1 MKELVKSYDTIRNQ
15 PTLQGGSMQ
24 SLSIK
29 IKALIVF
36 MVSIFFV
43 ASISLVVVIYKSQQ
57 LGQTQTK
64 DEGELILDMN
74 KNELKAFTTM
84 AEKAI
89 GAFYDASSEKNI
101 AQKIKTDAMI
111 LKKTL
116 DDIYTNNKNKLSTDE
131 LRTMLLALI
140 NGYRYNNDVGYF
152 YAYNMEGINV
162 VHPINKALVGK
173 NLIEMKDKEGTF
185 IIKDLL
191 KAAKEGTG
199 VTKFIFPHPVTKVDE
214 PKLSYN
220 FYYEPLDIV
229 IGTGDYASSIKEHF
243 QNEAITILNKLRYT
257 KDDEGYFFAYKK
269 AVDGKYIY
277 AFHATKPEL
286 QGKEIKLDSPDS
298 QGKPFR
304 KELIEGAL
312 KNPQEGTFV
321 IYNFEHPITKKDAP
335 KIAYAKYFKEWDW
348 TIVSGVYIDNIEE
361 HTAKRGQKIEDNIN
375 TMLFETVM
383 VGFIVALI
391 AIIAIYFLITNLI
404 ATPLLNLQ
412 ATAHNLAQGDGDL
425 TKQLEIKNHDEI
437 GSASKEI
444 NNFIEKVR
452 ATIALAK
459 DTSSENASI
468 AHELSTTTLQ
478 VGKRVED
485 STNIINQTTTMSN
498 TIKQE
503 INDSVVK
510 AKKSKEEVI
519 KANQELKLARGFI
532 QQLGDRVQNSAHTEL
547 ELAHKIQQLSSDA
560 DQVKNVLTVIS
571 DIADQTNLLALNAAI
586 EAARAGEHG
595 RGFAVVADEVRT
607 LAERT
612 QKSLVEIHATI
623 NVIVQAITDS
633 SEQMNKNS
641 KEVQELSLI
650 AEDVGKKI
658 NTTVEIM
665 DLATN
670 LNDKTVTDYI
680 NTGAKIEEIVTKI
693 EEINSLS
700 TQNTRSI
707 EEIAGASEHLNALTE
722 KLNTILNKFRT

>member
-1 MKELVKSYDTIRNQ
+1 
-15 PTLQGGSMQ
+15 MQ
-24 SLSIK
+24 ALSIK
-29 IKALIVF
+29 VKALVIF
-36 MVSIFFV
+36 IVSITLV
-43 ASISLVVVIYKSQQ
+43 AALLLVVVIYKSYQ
-57 LGQTQTK
+57 LASKQSSDQK
-64 DEGELILDMN
+64 ELILSMN
-74 KNELKAFTTM
+74 QNELKTHTYM

-89 GAFYDASSEKNI
+89 NAFYEASSSEANI
-101 AQKIKTDAMI
+101 AQNIKADALI

-116 DDIYTNNKNKLSTDE
+116 DDIYANNKDRLSKDE

-152 YAYNMEGINV
+152 YAYNLEGVNV

-173 NLIEMKDKEGTF
+173 NLIDMKDKEGNF
-185 IIKDLL
+185 VIKDIL
-191 KAAKEGTG
+191 KSAKEGTG
-199 VTKFIFPHPVTKVDE
+199 VTKFIWPHPVTKQDE

-243 QNEAITILNKLRYT
+243 QSEAIKVLNKLRYT

-269 AVDGKYIY
+269 ASNGKYVY

-286 QGKEIKLDSPDS
+286 QGKEIKLEEPDS
-298 QGKPFR
+298 KGKPFR
-304 KELIEGAL
+304 KELVDGAL
-312 KNPQEGTFV
+312 KNQSEGVFV
-321 IYNFEHPITKKDAP
+321 TYNYENPVTKKDAT
-335 KIAYAKYFKEWDW
+335 KLTYAKYFKEWDW
-348 TIVSGVYIDNIEE
+348 VIVSGVYIDGIEE
-361 HTAKRGQKIEDNIN
+361 FTQNERHKISSNIN
-375 TMLFETVM
+375 SMLLETVLLG
-383 VGFIVALI
+383 GFVTIL

-404 ATPLLNLQ
+404 AKPLRNLQ
-412 ATAHNLAQGDGDL
+412 DTAYNLAEGDGDL
-425 TKQLEIKNHDEI
+425 TKSLEIKHQDEI
-437 GSASKEI
+437 GGASREI

-452 ATIALAK
+452 ATISLAK

-485 STNIINQTTTMSN
+485 STHIISQTSQMSN
-498 TIKQE
+498 VIKQE
-503 INDSVVK
+503 ITASVSK
-510 AKKSKEEVI
+510 AKESKEELM
-519 KANQELKLARGFI
+519 KANQELRSARGFV
-532 QQLGDRVQNSAHTEL
+532 QELGQRVQNSAQTEL

-623 NVIVQAITDS
+623 NVIVQAIIDS
-633 SEQMNKNS
+633 SEQMNRNS
-641 KEVQELSLI
+641 KEVQELSSI

-658 NTTVEIM
+658 NATVDMM
-665 DLATN
+665 DFATN

-680 NTGAKIEEIVTKI
+680 NTGSKIEEIVAKIEEINT
-693 EEINSLS
+693 LS
-700 TQNTRSI
+700 TQNTRSV
-707 EEIAGASEHLNALTE
+707 EEIAGASEHLNSLTE
-722 KLNTILNKFRT
+722 KLNIILNKFRT

>member
-1 MKELVKSYDTIRNQ
+1 
-15 PTLQGGSMQ
+15 MQ
-24 SLSIK
+24 ALSIK
-29 IKALIVF
+29 VKALVIF
-36 MVSIFFV
+36 IVSITLV
-43 ASISLVVVIYKSQQ
+43 AALSLVVVIYKSYQ
-57 LGQTQTK
+57 LASKQSSDQK
-64 DEGELILDMN
+64 ELILSMN
-74 KNELKAFTTM
+74 QNELKTHTYM

-89 GAFYDASSEKNI
+89 NAFYEASSSEANI
-101 AQKIKTDAMI
+101 AQNIKADALI

-116 DDIYTNNKNKLSTDE
+116 DDIYTNNKDRLSKDE

-152 YAYNMEGINV
+152 YAYNLEGVNV

-173 NLIEMKDKEGTF
+173 NLIDMKDKEGNF
-185 IIKDLL
+185 VIKDIL
-191 KAAKEGTG
+191 KSAKEGTG
-199 VTKFIFPHPVTKVDE
+199 VTKFIWPHPVTKQDE

-243 QNEAITILNKLRYT
+243 QSEAIKVLNKLRYT
-257 KDDEGYFFAYKK
+257 KDDERYFFAYKK
-269 AVDGKYIY
+269 ASNGKYVY

-286 QGKEIKLDSPDS
+286 QGKEIKLEEPDS
-298 QGKPFR
+298 KGKPFR
-304 KELIEGAL
+304 KELVDGAL
-312 KNPQEGTFV
+312 KNQSEGVFV
-321 IYNFEHPITKKDAP
+321 TYNYENPVTKKDAT
-335 KIAYAKYFKEWDW
+335 KLTYAKYFKEWDW
-348 TIVSGVYIDNIEE
+348 VIVSGVYIDGIEE
-361 HTAKRGQKIEDNIN
+361 FTQNERHKISSNIN
-375 TMLFETVM
+375 SMLLETVLLG
-383 VGFIVALI
+383 GFVTIL

-404 ATPLLNLQ
+404 AKPLRNLQ
-412 ATAHNLAQGDGDL
+412 DTAYNLAEGDGDL
-425 TKQLEIKNHDEI
+425 TKSLEIKHQDEI
-437 GSASKEI
+437 GGASREI

-452 ATIALAK
+452 ATISLAK

-485 STNIINQTTTMSN
+485 STQIISQTSQMSN
-498 TIKQE
+498 VIKQE
-503 INDSVVK
+503 ITASVSK
-510 AKKSKEEVI
+510 AKESKEELM
-519 KANQELKLARGFI
+519 KANQELRSARGFV
-532 QQLGDRVQNSAHTEL
+532 QELGQRVQNSAQTEL

-623 NVIVQAITDS
+623 NVIVQAIIDS
-633 SEQMNKNS
+633 SEQMNRNS
-641 KEVQELSLI
+641 KEVQELSSI

-658 NTTVEIM
+658 NATVDMM
-665 DLATN
+665 DFATN

-680 NTGAKIEEIVTKI
+680 NTGSKIEEIVAKIEEINT
-693 EEINSLS
+693 LS
-700 TQNTRSI
+700 TQNTRSV
-707 EEIAGASEHLNALTE
+707 EEIAGASEHLNSLTE
-722 KLNTILNKFRT
+722 KLNIILNKFRT

>member
-1 MKELVKSYDTIRNQ
+1 
-15 PTLQGGSMQ
+15 MQ
-24 SLSIK
+24 ALSIK
-29 IKALIVF
+29 VKALVIF
-36 MVSIFFV
+36 IVSITLV
-43 ASISLVVVIYKSQQ
+43 AALSLVVVIYKSYQ
-57 LGQTQTK
+57 LASKQSSDQK
-64 DEGELILDMN
+64 ELILSMN
-74 KNELKAFTTM
+74 QNELKTHTYM

-89 GAFYDASSEKNI
+89 NAFYEASSSEANI
-101 AQKIKTDAMI
+101 AQNIKADALI

-116 DDIYTNNKNKLSTDE
+116 DDIYANNKDRLSKDE

-152 YAYNMEGINV
+152 YAYNLEGVNV

-173 NLIEMKDKEGTF
+173 NLIDMKDKEGNF
-185 IIKDLL
+185 VIKDIL
-191 KAAKEGTG
+191 KSAKEGTG
-199 VTKFIFPHPVTKVDE
+199 VTKFIWPHPVTKQDE

-243 QNEAITILNKLRYT
+243 QSEAIKVLNKLRYT

-269 AVDGKYIY
+269 ASNGKYVY

-286 QGKEIKLDSPDS
+286 QGKEIKLEEPDS
-298 QGKPFR
+298 KGKPFR
-304 KELIEGAL
+304 KELVDGAL
-312 KNPQEGTFV
+312 KNQSEGVFV
-321 IYNFEHPITKKDAP
+321 TYNYENPVTKKDAT
-335 KIAYAKYFKEWDW
+335 KLTYAKYFKEWDW
-348 TIVSGVYIDNIEE
+348 VIVSGVYIDGIEE
-361 HTAKRGQKIEDNIN
+361 FTQNERHKISSNIN
-375 TMLFETVM
+375 SMLLETVLLG
-383 VGFIVALI
+383 GFVTIL

-404 ATPLLNLQ
+404 AKPLRNLQ
-412 ATAHNLAQGDGDL
+412 DTAYNLAEGDGDL
-425 TKQLEIKNHDEI
+425 TKSLEIKHQDEI
-437 GSASKEI
+437 GGASREI

-452 ATIALAK
+452 ATISLAK

-485 STNIINQTTTMSN
+485 STQIISQTSQMSN
-498 TIKQE
+498 VIKQE
-503 INDSVVK
+503 ITASVSK
-510 AKKSKEEVI
+510 AKESKDELM
-519 KANQELKLARGFI
+519 KANQELRSARGFV
-532 QQLGDRVQNSAHTEL
+532 QELGQRVQNSAQTEL

-623 NVIVQAITDS
+623 NVIVQAIIDS
-633 SEQMNKNS
+633 SEQMNRNS
-641 KEVQELSLI
+641 KEVQELSSI

-658 NTTVEIM
+658 NATVDMM
-665 DLATN
+665 DFATN

-680 NTGAKIEEIVTKI
+680 NTGSKIEEIVAKIEEINT
-693 EEINSLS
+693 LS
-700 TQNTRSI
+700 TQNTRSV
-707 EEIAGASEHLNALTE
+707 EEIAGASEHLNSLTE
-722 KLNTILNKFRT
+722 KLNIILNKFRT

>member
-1 MKELVKSYDTIRNQ
+1 
-15 PTLQGGSMQ
+15 MQ
-24 SLSIK
+24 ALSIK
-29 IKALIVF
+29 VKALVIF
-36 MVSIFFV
+36 IVSITLV
-43 ASISLVVVIYKSQQ
+43 AALSLVVVIYKSYQ
-57 LGQTQTK
+57 LASKQSSDQK
-64 DEGELILDMN
+64 ELILSMN
-74 KNELKAFTTM
+74 QNELKTHTYM

-89 GAFYDASSEKNI
+89 NAFYEASSSEANI
-101 AQKIKTDAMI
+101 AQNIKADALI

-116 DDIYTNNKNKLSTDE
+116 DDIYANNKDRLSKDE

-152 YAYNMEGINV
+152 YAYNLEGVNV

-173 NLIEMKDKEGTF
+173 NLIDMKDKEGNF
-185 IIKDLL
+185 VIKDIL
-191 KAAKEGTG
+191 KSAKEGTG
-199 VTKFIFPHPVTKVDE
+199 VTKFIWPHPVTKQDE

-243 QNEAITILNKLRYT
+243 QSEAIKVLNKLRYT

-269 AVDGKYIY
+269 ASNGKYVY

-286 QGKEIKLDSPDS
+286 QGKEIKLEEPDS
-298 QGKPFR
+298 KGKPFR
-304 KELIEGAL
+304 KELVDGAL
-312 KNPQEGTFV
+312 KNQSEGVFV
-321 IYNFEHPITKKDAP
+321 TYNYENPVTKKDAT
-335 KIAYAKYFKEWDW
+335 KLTYAKYFKEWDW
-348 TIVSGVYIDNIEE
+348 VIVSGVYIDGIEE
-361 HTAKRGQKIEDNIN
+361 FTQNERHKISSNIN
-375 TMLFETVM
+375 SMLLETVLLG
-383 VGFIVALI
+383 GFVTIL

-404 ATPLLNLQ
+404 AKPLRNLQ
-412 ATAHNLAQGDGDL
+412 DTAYNLAEGDGDL
-425 TKQLEIKNHDEI
+425 TKSLEIKHQDEI
-437 GSASKEI
+437 GGASREI

-452 ATIALAK
+452 ATISLAK

-485 STNIINQTTTMSN
+485 STQIISQTSQMSN
-498 TIKQE
+498 VIKQE
-503 INDSVVK
+503 ITASVSK
-510 AKKSKEEVI
+510 AKESKEELM
-519 KANQELKLARGFI
+519 KANQELRSARGFV
-532 QQLGDRVQNSAHTEL
+532 QELGQRVQNSAQTEL

-623 NVIVQAITDS
+623 NVIVQAIIDS
-633 SEQMNKNS
+633 SEQMNRNS
-641 KEVQELSLI
+641 KEVQELSTI

-658 NTTVEIM
+658 NATVDMM
-665 DLATN
+665 DFATN

-680 NTGAKIEEIVTKI
+680 NTGSKIEEIVAKIEEINT
-693 EEINSLS
+693 LS
-700 TQNTRSI
+700 TQNTRSV
-707 EEIAGASEHLNALTE
+707 EEIAGASEHLNSLTE
-722 KLNTILNKFRT
+722 KLNIILNKFRT

>member
-1 MKELVKSYDTIRNQ
+1 
-15 PTLQGGSMQ
+15 MQ
-24 SLSIK
+24 ALSIK
-29 IKALIVF
+29 VKALVIF
-36 MVSIFFV
+36 IVSITLV
-43 ASISLVVVIYKSQQ
+43 AALSLVVVIYKSYQ
-57 LGQTQTK
+57 LASKQSSDQK
-64 DEGELILDMN
+64 ELILSMN
-74 KNELKAFTTM
+74 QNELKTHTYM

-89 GAFYDASSEKNI
+89 NAFYEASSSEANI
-101 AQKIKTDAMI
+101 AQNIKADALI

-116 DDIYTNNKNKLSTDE
+116 DDIYANNKDRLSKDE

-152 YAYNMEGINV
+152 YAYNLEGVNV

-173 NLIEMKDKEGTF
+173 NLIDMKDKEGNF
-185 IIKDLL
+185 VIKDIL
-191 KAAKEGTG
+191 KSAKEGTG
-199 VTKFIFPHPVTKVDE
+199 VTKFIWPHPVTKQDE

-243 QNEAITILNKLRYT
+243 QSEAIKVLNKLRYT

-269 AVDGKYIY
+269 ASNGKYVY

-286 QGKEIKLDSPDS
+286 QGKEIKLEEPDS
-298 QGKPFR
+298 KGKPFR
-304 KELIEGAL
+304 KELVDGAL
-312 KNPQEGTFV
+312 KNQSEGVFV
-321 IYNFEHPITKKDAP
+321 TYNYENPVTKKDAT
-335 KIAYAKYFKEWDW
+335 KLTYAKYFKEWDW
-348 TIVSGVYIDNIEE
+348 VIVSGVYIDGIEE
-361 HTAKRGQKIEDNIN
+361 FTQNERHKISSNIN
-375 TMLFETVM
+375 SMLLETVLLG
-383 VGFIVALI
+383 GFVTIL
-391 AIIAIYFLITNLI
+391 AIIGIYFLITNLI
-404 ATPLLNLQ
+404 AKPLRNLQ
-412 ATAHNLAQGDGDL
+412 DTAYNLAEGDGDL
-425 TKQLEIKNHDEI
+425 TKSLEIKHQDEI
-437 GSASKEI
+437 GGASREI

-452 ATIALAK
+452 ATISLAK

-485 STNIINQTTTMSN
+485 STHIISQTSQMSN
-498 TIKQE
+498 VIKQE
-503 INDSVVK
+503 ITASVSK
-510 AKKSKEEVI
+510 AKESKEELM
-519 KANQELKLARGFI
+519 KANQELRSARGFV
-532 QQLGDRVQNSAHTEL
+532 QELGQRVQNSAQTEL

-623 NVIVQAITDS
+623 NVIVQAIIDS
-633 SEQMNKNS
+633 SEQMNRNS
-641 KEVQELSLI
+641 KEVQELSSI

-658 NTTVEIM
+658 NATVDMM
-665 DLATN
+665 DFATN

-680 NTGAKIEEIVTKI
+680 NTGSKIEEIVAKIEEINT
-693 EEINSLS
+693 LS
-700 TQNTRSI
+700 TQNTRSV
-707 EEIAGASEHLNALTE
+707 EEIAGASEHLNSLTE
-722 KLNTILNKFRT
+722 KLNIILNKFRT

>member
-1 MKELVKSYDTIRNQ
+1 
-15 PTLQGGSMQ
+15 MQ
-24 SLSIK
+24 ALSIK
-29 IKALIVF
+29 VKALVIF
-36 MVSIFFV
+36 IVSITLV
-43 ASISLVVVIYKSQQ
+43 AALSLVVVIYKSYQ
-57 LGQTQTK
+57 LASKQSSDQK
-64 DEGELILDMN
+64 ELILSMN
-74 KNELKAFTTM
+74 QNELKTHTYM

-89 GAFYDASSEKNI
+89 NAFYEASSSEANI
-101 AQKIKTDAMI
+101 AQNIKADALI

-116 DDIYTNNKNKLSTDE
+116 DDIYTNNKDRLSKDE

-152 YAYNMEGINV
+152 YAYNLEGVNV

-173 NLIEMKDKEGTF
+173 NLIDMKDKEGNF
-185 IIKDLL
+185 VIKDIL
-191 KAAKEGTG
+191 KSAKEGTG
-199 VTKFIFPHPVTKVDE
+199 VTKFIWPHPVTKQDE

-243 QNEAITILNKLRYT
+243 QSEAIKVLNKLRYT

-269 AVDGKYIY
+269 ASNGKYVY

-286 QGKEIKLDSPDS
+286 QGKEIKLEEPDS
-298 QGKPFR
+298 KGKPFR
-304 KELIEGAL
+304 KELVDGAL
-312 KNPQEGTFV
+312 KNQSEGVFV
-321 IYNFEHPITKKDAP
+321 TYNYENPVTKKDAT
-335 KIAYAKYFKEWDW
+335 KLTYAKYFKEWDW
-348 TIVSGVYIDNIEE
+348 VIVSGVYIDGIEE
-361 HTAKRGQKIEDNIN
+361 FTQNERHKISSNIN
-375 TMLFETVM
+375 SMLLETVLLG
-383 VGFIVALI
+383 GFVTIL

-404 ATPLLNLQ
+404 AKPLRNLQ
-412 ATAHNLAQGDGDL
+412 DTAYNLAEGDGDL
-425 TKQLEIKNHDEI
+425 TKSLEIKHQDEI
-437 GSASKEI
+437 GGASREI

-452 ATIALAK
+452 ATISLAK

-478 VGKRVED
+478 VVKRVED
-485 STNIINQTTTMSN
+485 STHIISQTSQMSN
-498 TIKQE
+498 VIKQE
-503 INDSVVK
+503 ITASVSK
-510 AKKSKEEVI
+510 AKESKEELM
-519 KANQELKLARGFI
+519 KANQELRSARGFV
-532 QQLGDRVQNSAHTEL
+532 QELGQRVQNSAQTEL

-623 NVIVQAITDS
+623 NVIVQAIIDS
-633 SEQMNKNS
+633 SEQMNRNS
-641 KEVQELSLI
+641 KEVQELSSI

-658 NTTVEIM
+658 NATVDMM
-665 DLATN
+665 DFATN

-680 NTGAKIEEIVTKI
+680 NTGSKIEEIVAKIEEINT
-693 EEINSLS
+693 LS
-700 TQNTRSI
+700 TQNTRSV
-707 EEIAGASEHLNALTE
+707 EEIAGASEHLNSLTE
-722 KLNTILNKFRT
+722 KLNIILNKFRT

>member
-1 MKELVKSYDTIRNQ
+1 
-15 PTLQGGSMQ
+15 MQ
-24 SLSIK
+24 ALSIK
-29 IKALIVF
+29 VKALVIF
-36 MVSIFFV
+36 IVSITLV
-43 ASISLVVVIYKSQQ
+43 AALSLVVVIYKSYQ
-57 LGQTQTK
+57 LASKQSSDQK
-64 DEGELILDMN
+64 ELILSMN
-74 KNELKAFTTM
+74 QNELKTHTYM

-89 GAFYDASSEKNI
+89 NAFYEASSSEANI
-101 AQKIKTDAMI
+101 AQNIKADALI

-116 DDIYTNNKNKLSTDE
+116 DDIYTNNKDRLSKDE

-152 YAYNMEGINV
+152 YAYNLEGVNV

-173 NLIEMKDKEGTF
+173 NLIDMKDKEGNF
-185 IIKDLL
+185 VIKDIL
-191 KAAKEGTG
+191 KSAKEGTG
-199 VTKFIFPHPVTKVDE
+199 VTKFIWPHPVTKQDE

-243 QNEAITILNKLRYT
+243 QSEAIKVLNKLRYT

-269 AVDGKYIY
+269 ASNGKYVY

-286 QGKEIKLDSPDS
+286 QGKEIKLEEPDS
-298 QGKPFR
+298 KGKPFR
-304 KELIEGAL
+304 KELVDGAL
-312 KNPQEGTFV
+312 KNQSEGVFV
-321 IYNFEHPITKKDAP
+321 TYNYENPVTKKDAT
-335 KIAYAKYFKEWDW
+335 KLTYAKYFKEWDW
-348 TIVSGVYIDNIEE
+348 VIVSGVYIDGIEE
-361 HTAKRGQKIEDNIN
+361 FTQNERHKISSNIN
-375 TMLFETVM
+375 SMLLETVLLG
-383 VGFIVALI
+383 GFVTIL

-404 ATPLLNLQ
+404 AKPLRNLQ
-412 ATAHNLAQGDGDL
+412 DTAYNLAEGDGDL
-425 TKQLEIKNHDEI
+425 TKSLEIKHQDEI
-437 GSASKEI
+437 GGASREI

-452 ATIALAK
+452 ATISLAK

-485 STNIINQTTTMSN
+485 STHIISQTSQMSN
-498 TIKQE
+498 VIKQE
-503 INDSVVK
+503 ITASVSK
-510 AKKSKEEVI
+510 AKESKEELM
-519 KANQELKLARGFI
+519 KANQELRSARGFV
-532 QQLGDRVQNSAHTEL
+532 QELGQRVQNSAQTEL

-560 DQVKNVLTVIS
+560 NQVKNILTVIS

-623 NVIVQAITDS
+623 NVIVQAIIDS
-633 SEQMNKNS
+633 SEQMNRNS
-641 KEVQELSLI
+641 KEVQELSSI

-658 NTTVEIM
+658 NATVDMM
-665 DLATN
+665 DFATN

-680 NTGAKIEEIVTKI
+680 NTGSKIEEIVAKIEEINT
-693 EEINSLS
+693 LS
-700 TQNTRSI
+700 TQNTRSV
-707 EEIAGASEHLNALTE
+707 EEIAGASEHLNSLTE
-722 KLNTILNKFRT
+722 KLNIILNKFRT

>member
-1 MKELVKSYDTIRNQ
+1 
-15 PTLQGGSMQ
+15 MQ
-24 SLSIK
+24 ALSIK
-29 IKALIVF
+29 VKALVIF
-36 MVSIFFV
+36 IVSITLV
-43 ASISLVVVIYKSQQ
+43 AALSLVVVIYKSYQ
-57 LGQTQTK
+57 LASKQSSDQK
-64 DEGELILDMN
+64 ELILSMN
-74 KNELKAFTTM
+74 QNELKTHTYM

-89 GAFYDASSEKNI
+89 NAFYEASSSEANI
-101 AQKIKTDAMI
+101 AQNIKADALI

-116 DDIYTNNKNKLSTDE
+116 DDIYANNKDRLSKDE

-152 YAYNMEGINV
+152 YAYNLEGVNV

-173 NLIEMKDKEGTF
+173 NLIDMKDKEGNF
-185 IIKDLL
+185 VIKDIL
-191 KAAKEGTG
+191 KSAKEGTG
-199 VTKFIFPHPVTKVDE
+199 VTKFIWPHPVTKQDE

-243 QNEAITILNKLRYT
+243 QSEAIKVLNKLRYT

-269 AVDGKYIY
+269 ASNGKYVY

-286 QGKEIKLDSPDS
+286 QGKEIKLEEPDS
-298 QGKPFR
+298 KGKPFR
-304 KELIEGAL
+304 KELVDGAL
-312 KNPQEGTFV
+312 KNQSEGVFV
-321 IYNFEHPITKKDAP
+321 TYNYENPVTKKDAT
-335 KIAYAKYFKEWDW
+335 KLTYAKYFKEWDW
-348 TIVSGVYIDNIEE
+348 VIVSGVYIDGIEE
-361 HTAKRGQKIEDNIN
+361 FTQNERHKISSNIN
-375 TMLFETVM
+375 SMLLETVLLG
-383 VGFIVALI
+383 GFVTIL

-404 ATPLLNLQ
+404 AKPLRNLQ
-412 ATAHNLAQGDGDL
+412 DTAYNLAEGDGDL
-425 TKQLEIKNHDEI
+425 TKSLEIKHQDEI
-437 GSASKEI
+437 GGASREI

-452 ATIALAK
+452 ATISLAK

-485 STNIINQTTTMSN
+485 STQIISQTSQMSN
-498 TIKQE
+498 VIKQE
-503 INDSVVK
+503 ITASVSK
-510 AKKSKEEVI
+510 AKESKEELM
-519 KANQELKLARGFI
+519 KANQELRSARGFV
-532 QQLGDRVQNSAHTEL
+532 QELGQRVQNSAQTEL

-623 NVIVQAITDS
+623 NVIVQAIIDS
-633 SEQMNKNS
+633 SEQMNRNS
-641 KEVQELSLI
+641 KEVQELSSI

-658 NTTVEIM
+658 NATVDMM
-665 DLATN
+665 DFATN

-680 NTGAKIEEIVTKI
+680 NTGSKIEEIVAKIEEINT
-693 EEINSLS
+693 LS
-700 TQNTRSI
+700 TQNTRSV
-707 EEIAGASEHLNALTE
+707 EEIAGASEHLNSLTE
-722 KLNTILNKFRT
+722 KLNIILNKFRT

>member
-1 MKELVKSYDTIRNQ
+1 
-15 PTLQGGSMQ
+15 MQ
-24 SLSIK
+24 ALSIK
-29 IKALIVF
+29 VKALVIF
-36 MVSIFFV
+36 IVSITLV
-43 ASISLVVVIYKSQQ
+43 AALSLVVVIYKSYQ
-57 LGQTQTK
+57 LASKQSSDQK
-64 DEGELILDMN
+64 ELILSMN
-74 KNELKAFTTM
+74 QNELKTHTYM

-89 GAFYDASSEKNI
+89 NAFYEASSSEANI
-101 AQKIKTDAMI
+101 AQNIKADALI

-116 DDIYTNNKNKLSTDE
+116 DDIYTNNKDRLSKDE
-131 LRTMLLALI
+131 LRTMLLDLI

-152 YAYNMEGINV
+152 YAYNLEGVNV

-173 NLIEMKDKEGTF
+173 NLIDMKDKEGNF
-185 IIKDLL
+185 VIKDIL
-191 KAAKEGTG
+191 KSAKEGTG
-199 VTKFIFPHPVTKVDE
+199 VTKFIWPHPVTKQDE

-243 QNEAITILNKLRYT
+243 QSEAIKVLNKLRYT

-269 AVDGKYIY
+269 ASNGKYVY

-286 QGKEIKLDSPDS
+286 QGKEIKLEEPDS
-298 QGKPFR
+298 KGKPFR
-304 KELIEGAL
+304 KELVDGAL
-312 KNPQEGTFV
+312 KNQSEGVFV
-321 IYNFEHPITKKDAP
+321 TYNYENPVTKKDAT
-335 KIAYAKYFKEWDW
+335 KLTYAKYFKEWDW
-348 TIVSGVYIDNIEE
+348 VIVSGVYIDGIEE
-361 HTAKRGQKIEDNIN
+361 FTQNERHKISSNIN
-375 TMLFETVM
+375 SMLLETVLLG
-383 VGFIVALI
+383 GFVTIL

-404 ATPLLNLQ
+404 AKPLRNLQ
-412 ATAHNLAQGDGDL
+412 DTTYNLAEGDGDL
-425 TKQLEIKNHDEI
+425 TKSLEIKHQDEI
-437 GSASKEI
+437 GGASREI

-452 ATIALAK
+452 ATISLAK

-485 STNIINQTTTMSN
+485 STHIISQTSQMSN
-498 TIKQE
+498 VIKQE
-503 INDSVVK
+503 ITASVSK
-510 AKKSKEEVI
+510 AKESKEELM
-519 KANQELKLARGFI
+519 KANQELRSARGFV
-532 QQLGDRVQNSAHTEL
+532 QELGQRVQNSAQTEL

-623 NVIVQAITDS
+623 NVIVQAIIDS
-633 SEQMNKNS
+633 SEQMNRNS
-641 KEVQELSLI
+641 KEVQELSSI

-658 NTTVEIM
+658 NATVDMM
-665 DLATN
+665 DFATN

-680 NTGAKIEEIVTKI
+680 NTGSKIEEIVAKIEEINT
-693 EEINSLS
+693 LS
-700 TQNTRSI
+700 TQNTRSV
-707 EEIAGASEHLNALTE
+707 EEIAGASEHLNSLTE
-722 KLNTILNKFRT
+722 KLNIILNKFRT

>member
-1 MKELVKSYDTIRNQ
+1 
-15 PTLQGGSMQ
+15 MQ
-24 SLSIK
+24 ALSIK
-29 IKALIVF
+29 VKALVIF
-36 MVSIFFV
+36 IVSITLV
-43 ASISLVVVIYKSQQ
+43 AALSLVVVIYKSYQ
-57 LGQTQTK
+57 LASKQSSDQK
-64 DEGELILDMN
+64 ELILSMN
-74 KNELKAFTTM
+74 QNELKTHTYM

-89 GAFYDASSEKNI
+89 NAFYEASSSEANI
-101 AQKIKTDAMI
+101 AQNIKADALS
-111 LKKTL
+111 LKRTL
-116 DDIYTNNKNKLSTDE
+116 DDIYTNNKDRLSKDE

-152 YAYNMEGINV
+152 YAYNLEGVNV

-173 NLIEMKDKEGTF
+173 NLIDMKDKEGNF
-185 IIKDLL
+185 VIKDIL
-191 KAAKEGTG
+191 KSAKEGTG
-199 VTKFIFPHPVTKVDE
+199 VTKFIWPHPVTKQDE

-243 QNEAITILNKLRYT
+243 QSEAIKVLNKLRYT

-269 AVDGKYIY
+269 ASNGKYVY

-286 QGKEIKLDSPDS
+286 QGKEIKLEEPDS
-298 QGKPFR
+298 KGKPFR
-304 KELIEGAL
+304 KELVDGAL
-312 KNPQEGTFV
+312 KNQSEGVFV
-321 IYNFEHPITKKDAP
+321 TYNYENPVTKKDAT
-335 KIAYAKYFKEWDW
+335 KLTYAKYFKEWDW
-348 TIVSGVYIDNIEE
+348 VIVSGVYIDGIEE
-361 HTAKRGQKIEDNIN
+361 FTQNERHKISSNIN
-375 TMLFETVM
+375 SMLLETVLLG
-383 VGFIVALI
+383 GFVTIL

-404 ATPLLNLQ
+404 AKPLRNLQ
-412 ATAHNLAQGDGDL
+412 DTAYNLAEGDGDL
-425 TKQLEIKNHDEI
+425 TKSLEIKHQDEI
-437 GSASKEI
+437 GGASREI

-452 ATIALAK
+452 ATISLAK

-485 STNIINQTTTMSN
+485 STHIISQTSQMSN
-498 TIKQE
+498 VIKQE
-503 INDSVVK
+503 ITASVSK
-510 AKKSKEEVI
+510 AKESKEELM
-519 KANQELKLARGFI
+519 KANQELRSARGFV
-532 QQLGDRVQNSAHTEL
+532 QELGQRVQNSAQTEL

-623 NVIVQAITDS
+623 NVIVQAIIDS
-633 SEQMNKNS
+633 SEQMNRNS
-641 KEVQELSLI
+641 KEVQELSSI

-658 NTTVEIM
+658 NATVDMM
-665 DLATN
+665 DFATN

-680 NTGAKIEEIVTKI
+680 NTGSKIEEIVAKIEEINT
-693 EEINSLS
+693 LS
-700 TQNTRSI
+700 TQNTRSV
-707 EEIAGASEHLNALTE
+707 EEIAGASEHLNSLTE
-722 KLNTILNKFRT
+722 KLNIILNKFRT

>member
-1 MKELVKSYDTIRNQ
+1 
-15 PTLQGGSMQ
+15 MQ
-24 SLSIK
+24 ALSIK
-29 IKALIVF
+29 VKALVIF
-36 MVSIFFV
+36 IVSITLV
-43 ASISLVVVIYKSQQ
+43 AALSLVVVIYKSYQ
-57 LGQTQTK
+57 LASKQSSDQK
-64 DEGELILDMN
+64 ELILSMN
-74 KNELKAFTTM
+74 QNELKTHTYM
-84 AEKAI
+84 TEKAI
-89 GAFYDASSEKNI
+89 NAFYEASSSEANI
-101 AQKIKTDAMI
+101 AQNIKADALI

-116 DDIYTNNKNKLSTDE
+116 DDIYTNNKDRLSKDE

-152 YAYNMEGINV
+152 YAYNLEGVNV

-173 NLIEMKDKEGTF
+173 NLIDMKDKEGNF
-185 IIKDLL
+185 VIKDIL
-191 KAAKEGTG
+191 KSAKEGTG
-199 VTKFIFPHPVTKVDE
+199 VTKFIWPHPVTKQDE

-243 QNEAITILNKLRYT
+243 QSEAIKVLNKLRYT

-269 AVDGKYIY
+269 ASNGKYVY

-286 QGKEIKLDSPDS
+286 QGKEIKLEEPDS
-298 QGKPFR
+298 KGKPFR
-304 KELIEGAL
+304 KELVDGAL
-312 KNPQEGTFV
+312 KNQSEGVFV
-321 IYNFEHPITKKDAP
+321 TYNYENPVTKKDAT
-335 KIAYAKYFKEWDW
+335 KLTYAKYFKEWDW
-348 TIVSGVYIDNIEE
+348 VIVSGVYIDGIEE
-361 HTAKRGQKIEDNIN
+361 FTQNERHKISSNIN
-375 TMLFETVM
+375 SMLLETVLLG
-383 VGFIVALI
+383 GFVTIL

-404 ATPLLNLQ
+404 AKPLRNLQ
-412 ATAHNLAQGDGDL
+412 DTAYNLAEGDGDL
-425 TKQLEIKNHDEI
+425 TKSLEIKHQDEI
-437 GSASKEI
+437 GGASREI

-452 ATIALAK
+452 ATISLAK

-485 STNIINQTTTMSN
+485 STHIISQTSQMSN
-498 TIKQE
+498 VIKQE
-503 INDSVVK
+503 ITASVSK
-510 AKKSKEEVI
+510 AKESKEELM
-519 KANQELKLARGFI
+519 KANQELRSARGFV
-532 QQLGDRVQNSAHTEL
+532 QELGQRVQNSAQTEL

-623 NVIVQAITDS
+623 NVIVQAIIDS
-633 SEQMNKNS
+633 SEQMNRNS
-641 KEVQELSLI
+641 KEVQELSSI

-658 NTTVEIM
+658 NATVDMM
-665 DLATN
+665 DFATN

-680 NTGAKIEEIVTKI
+680 NTGSKIEEIVAKIEEINT
-693 EEINSLS
+693 LS
-700 TQNTRSI
+700 TQNTRSV
-707 EEIAGASEHLNALTE
+707 EEIAGASEHLNSLTE
-722 KLNTILNKFRT
+722 KLNIILNKFRT

>member
-1 MKELVKSYDTIRNQ
+1 
-15 PTLQGGSMQ
+15 MQ
-24 SLSIK
+24 ALSIK
-29 IKALIVF
+29 VKALVIF
-36 MVSIFFV
+36 IVSITLV
-43 ASISLVVVIYKSQQ
+43 AALSLVVVIYKSYQ
-57 LGQTQTK
+57 LASKQSSDQK
-64 DEGELILDMN
+64 ELILSMN
-74 KNELKAFTTM
+74 QNELKTHTYM

-89 GAFYDASSEKNI
+89 NAFYEASSSEANI
-101 AQKIKTDAMI
+101 AQNIKADALI

-116 DDIYTNNKNKLSTDE
+116 DDIYANNKDRLSKDE

-152 YAYNMEGINV
+152 YAYNLEGVNV

-173 NLIEMKDKEGTF
+173 NLIDMKDKEGNF
-185 IIKDLL
+185 VIKDIL
-191 KAAKEGTG
+191 KSAKEGTG
-199 VTKFIFPHPVTKVDE
+199 VTKFIWPHPVTKQDE

-243 QNEAITILNKLRYT
+243 QNEAIKVLNKLRYT

-269 AVDGKYIY
+269 SANGKYVY

-286 QGKEIKLDSPDS
+286 QGKEIKLEEPDS
-298 QGKPFR
+298 KGKPFR
-304 KELIEGAL
+304 KELVDGAL
-312 KNPQEGTFV
+312 KNQSEGVFV
-321 IYNFEHPITKKDAP
+321 TYNYENPVTKKDAT
-335 KIAYAKYFKEWDW
+335 KLTYAKYFKEWDW
-348 TIVSGVYIDNIEE
+348 VIVSGVYID
-361 HTAKRGQKIEDNIN
+361 GIEDFTQNERHKISSNIN
-375 TMLFETVM
+375 SMLLETVLLG
-383 VGFIVALI
+383 GFVTIL

-404 ATPLLNLQ
+404 AKPLRNLQ
-412 ATAHNLAQGDGDL
+412 DTAYNLAEGDGDL
-425 TKQLEIKNHDEI
+425 TKSLEIKHQDEI
-437 GSASKEI
+437 GGASREI

-452 ATIALAK
+452 ATISLAK

-485 STNIINQTTTMSN
+485 STHIISQTSQMSN
-498 TIKQE
+498 VIKQE
-503 INDSVVK
+503 ITASVSK
-510 AKKSKEEVI
+510 AKESKEELM
-519 KANQELKLARGFI
+519 KANQELRSARGFV
-532 QQLGDRVQNSAHTEL
+532 QELGQRVQNSAQTEL

-623 NVIVQAITDS
+623 NVIVQAIIDS
-633 SEQMNKNS
+633 SEQMNRNS
-641 KEVQELSLI
+641 KEVQELSSI

-658 NTTVEIM
+658 NATVDMM
-665 DLATN
+665 DFATN

-680 NTGAKIEEIVTKI
+680 NTGSKIEEIVAKIEEINT
-693 EEINSLS
+693 LS
-700 TQNTRSI
+700 TQNTRSV
-707 EEIAGASEHLNALTE
+707 EEIAGASEHLNSLTE
-722 KLNTILNKFRT
+722 KLNIILNKFRT

>member
-1 MKELVKSYDTIRNQ
+1 
-15 PTLQGGSMQ
+15 MQ
-24 SLSIK
+24 ALSIK
-29 IKALIVF
+29 VKALVIF
-36 MVSIFFV
+36 IVSITLV
-43 ASISLVVVIYKSQQ
+43 AALSLVVVIYKSYQ
-57 LGQTQTK
+57 LASKQSSDQK
-64 DEGELILDMN
+64 ELILSMN
-74 KNELKAFTTM
+74 QNELKTHTYM

-89 GAFYDASSEKNI
+89 NAFYEASSSEANI
-101 AQKIKTDAMI
+101 AQNIKADALI

-116 DDIYTNNKNKLSTDE
+116 DDIYTNNKDRLSKDE

-152 YAYNMEGINV
+152 YAYNLEGVNV

-173 NLIEMKDKEGTF
+173 NLIDMKDKEGNF
-185 IIKDLL
+185 VIKDIL
-191 KAAKEGTG
+191 KSAKEGTG
-199 VTKFIFPHPVTKVDE
+199 VTKFIWPHPVTKQDE

-243 QNEAITILNKLRYT
+243 QSEAIKVLNKLRYT

-269 AVDGKYIY
+269 ASNGKYVY

-286 QGKEIKLDSPDS
+286 QGKEIKLEEPDS
-298 QGKPFR
+298 KGKPFR
-304 KELIEGAL
+304 KELVDGAL
-312 KNPQEGTFV
+312 KNQSEGVFV
-321 IYNFEHPITKKDAP
+321 TYNYENPVTKKDAT
-335 KIAYAKYFKEWDW
+335 KLTYAKYFKEWDW
-348 TIVSGVYIDNIEE
+348 VIVSGVYIDGIEE
-361 HTAKRGQKIEDNIN
+361 FTQNERHKISSNIN
-375 TMLFETVM
+375 SMLLETVLLG
-383 VGFIVALI
+383 GFVTIL

-404 ATPLLNLQ
+404 AKPLRNLQ
-412 ATAHNLAQGDGDL
+412 DTAYNLAEGDGDL
-425 TKQLEIKNHDEI
+425 TKSLEIKHQDEI
-437 GSASKEI
+437 GGASREI

-452 ATIALAK
+452 ATISLAK

-485 STNIINQTTTMSN
+485 STHIISQTSQMSN
-498 TIKQE
+498 VIKQE
-503 INDSVVK
+503 ITASVSK
-510 AKKSKEEVI
+510 AKESKEELM
-519 KANQELKLARGFI
+519 KANQELRSARGFV
-532 QQLGDRVQNSAHTEL
+532 QELGQRVQNSAQTEL

-623 NVIVQAITDS
+623 NVIVQAIIDS
-633 SEQMNKNS
+633 SEQMNRNS
-641 KEVQELSLI
+641 KEVQELSSI

-658 NTTVEIM
+658 NATVDMM
-665 DLATN
+665 DFATN

-680 NTGAKIEEIVTKI
+680 NTGSKIEEIVAKIEEINT
-693 EEINSLS
+693 LS
-700 TQNTRSI
+700 TQNTRSV
-707 EEIAGASEHLNALTE
+707 EEIAGASEHLNSLTE
-722 KLNTILNKFRT
+722 KLNIILNKFRT

>member
-1 MKELVKSYDTIRNQ
+1 
-15 PTLQGGSMQ
+15 
-24 SLSIK
+24 
-29 IKALIVF
+29 

-43 ASISLVVVIYKSQQ
+43 ASISLMVVIYKSQQ

-64 DEGELILDMN
+64 DEAELILDIN
-74 KNELKAFTTM
+74 KNQLKAYTTM

-89 GAFYDASSEKNI
+89 HSFYEASSSEANI
-101 AQKIKTDAMI
+101 AQNIKADAMI

-116 DDIYTNNKNKLSTDE
+116 DDIYANNKEKLSKDE
-131 LRTMLLALI
+131 LRSMLLALI

-152 YAYNMEGINV
+152 YAYNLEGINV

-173 NLIEMKDKEGTF
+173 NLIEMKDKEGNF
-185 IIKDLL
+185 VIKDIL

-199 VTKFIFPHPVTKVDE
+199 VTKFIWPHPITKQDE

-220 FYYEPLDIV
+220 FYYEPLDLV

-243 QNEAITILNKLRYT
+243 QNEAIKILNKLRYT
-257 KDDEGYFFAYKK
+257 DDDEGYFFAYKK
-269 AVDGKYIY
+269 STNGKYVY
-277 AFHATKPEL
+277 AFHATKPSL
-286 QGKEIKLDSPDS
+286 QGKEVKVEEPDS
-298 QGKPFR
+298 KGKLFR

-312 KNPQEGTFV
+312 KNQKEGIFV
-321 IYNFEHPITKKDAP
+321 TYNSEHPVTKQDAP
-335 KIAYAKYFKEWDW
+335 KITYAKYFKEWDW
-348 TIVSGVYIDNIEE
+348 TIVSGAYIDNIEE
-361 HTAKRGQKIEDNIN
+361 HTAKQSKKIKANIN
-375 TMLFETVM
+375 SMLYETVIA
-383 VGFIVALI
+383 GLIVALI
-391 AIIAIYFLITNLI
+391 AIVAIYFLITSLI
-404 ATPLLNLQ
+404 AKPLLNLQ
-412 ATAHNLAQGDGDL
+412 ATARNLAEGDGDL
-425 TKQLEIKNHDEI
+425 TKVLEIKNQDEI
-437 GSASKEI
+437 GGASKEI
-444 NNFIEKVR
+444 NNFIAKVR
-452 ATIALAK
+452 STIALAK

-468 AHELSTTTLQ
+468 AHELSATTLQ

-485 STNIINQTTTMSN
+485 STHIINQTTQMSN
-498 TIKQE
+498 AIKSE
-503 INDSVVK
+503 ISTSVGK
-510 AKKSKEEVI
+510 AKESKEELI
-519 KANQELKLARGFI
+519 KANQELRSARGFV
-532 QQLGDRVQNSAHTEL
+532 QELGQRVQNSAQTEL

-623 NVIVQAITDS
+623 NVIVQAIIDS

-641 KEVQELSLI
+641 KEVQELSNI

-658 NTTVEIM
+658 NATVDMM
-665 DLATN
+665 DFATN

-680 NTGAKIEEIVTKI
+680 NTGSKIEEIVTKI
-693 EEINSLS
+693 EEINTLS
-700 TQNTRSI
+700 TQNTRSV

-722 KLNTILNKFRT
+722 KLNVILSKFRT

>member
-1 MKELVKSYDTIRNQ
+1 
-15 PTLQGGSMQ
+15 MQ
-24 SLSIK
+24 ALSIK
-29 IKALIVF
+29 VKALVIF
-36 MVSIFFV
+36 IVSITLV
-43 ASISLVVVIYKSQQ
+43 AALSLVVVIYKSYQ
-57 LGQTQTK
+57 LASKQSSDQK
-64 DEGELILDMN
+64 ELILSMN
-74 KNELKAFTTM
+74 QNELKTHTYM

-89 GAFYDASSEKNI
+89 NAFYEASSSEANI
-101 AQKIKTDAMI
+101 AQNIKADALI

-116 DDIYTNNKNKLSTDE
+116 DDIYANNKDRLSKDE

-152 YAYNMEGINV
+152 YAYNLEGVNV

-173 NLIEMKDKEGTF
+173 NLIDMKDKEGNF
-185 IIKDLL
+185 VIKDIL
-191 KAAKEGTG
+191 KSAKEGTG
-199 VTKFIFPHPVTKVDE
+199 VTKFIWPHPVTKQDE

-243 QNEAITILNKLRYT
+243 QSEAIKVLNKLRYT

-269 AVDGKYIY
+269 ASNGKYVY

-286 QGKEIKLDSPDS
+286 QGKEIKLEEPDS
-298 QGKPFR
+298 KGKPFR
-304 KELIEGAL
+304 KELVDGAL
-312 KNPQEGTFV
+312 KNQSEGVFV
-321 IYNFEHPITKKDAP
+321 TYNYENPVTKKDAT
-335 KIAYAKYFKEWDW
+335 KLTYAKYFKEWDW
-348 TIVSGVYIDNIEE
+348 VIVSGVYIDGIEE
-361 HTAKRGQKIEDNIN
+361 FTQNERHKISSNIN
-375 TMLFETVM
+375 SMLLETVLLG
-383 VGFIVALI
+383 GFVTIL

-404 ATPLLNLQ
+404 AKPLRNLQ
-412 ATAHNLAQGDGDL
+412 DTAYNLAEGDGDL
-425 TKQLEIKNHDEI
+425 TKSLEIKHQDEI
-437 GSASKEI
+437 GGASREI

-452 ATIALAK
+452 ATISLAK

-485 STNIINQTTTMSN
+485 STQIISQTSQMSN
-498 TIKQE
+498 VIKQE
-503 INDSVVK
+503 ITASVSK
-510 AKKSKEEVI
+510 AKESKEELM
-519 KANQELKLARGFI
+519 KANQELRSARGFV
-532 QQLGDRVQNSAHTEL
+532 QELGQRVQNSAQTEL

-623 NVIVQAITDS
+623 NVIVQAIIDS
-633 SEQMNKNS
+633 SEQMNRNS
-641 KEVQELSLI
+641 KEVQELSSI

-658 NTTVEIM
+658 NATVDMM
-665 DLATN
+665 DFATN

-680 NTGAKIEEIVTKI
+680 NTG
-693 EEINSLS
+693 S
-700 TQNTRSI
+700 QNRRNR
-707 EEIAGASEHLNALTE
+707 L
-722 KLNTILNKFRT
+722 

>member
-1 MKELVKSYDTIRNQ
+1 MNQ
-15 PTLQGGSMQ
+15 
-24 SLSIK
+24 
-29 IKALIVF
+29 
-36 MVSIFFV
+36 
-43 ASISLVVVIYKSQQ
+43 
-57 LGQTQTK
+57 
-64 DEGELILDMN
+64 
-74 KNELKAFTTM
+74 NELKTHTYM

-89 GAFYDASSEKNI
+89 NAFYEASSSEANI
-101 AQKIKTDAMI
+101 AQNIKADALI

-116 DDIYTNNKNKLSTDE
+116 DDIYTNNKDRLSKDE

-152 YAYNMEGINV
+152 YAYNLEGVNV

-173 NLIEMKDKEGTF
+173 NLIDMKDKEGNF
-185 IIKDLL
+185 VIKDIL
-191 KAAKEGTG
+191 KSAKEGTG
-199 VTKFIFPHPVTKVDE
+199 VTKFIWPHPVTKQDE

-243 QNEAITILNKLRYT
+243 QSEAIKVLNKLRYT

-269 AVDGKYIY
+269 ASNGKYVY

-286 QGKEIKLDSPDS
+286 QGKEIKLEEPDS
-298 QGKPFR
+298 KGKPFR
-304 KELIEGAL
+304 KELVDGAL
-312 KNPQEGTFV
+312 KNQSEGVFV
-321 IYNFEHPITKKDAP
+321 TYNYENPVTKKDAT
-335 KIAYAKYFKEWDW
+335 KLTYAKYFKEWDW
-348 TIVSGVYIDNIEE
+348 VIVSGVYIDGIEE
-361 HTAKRGQKIEDNIN
+361 FTQNERHKISSNIN
-375 TMLFETVM
+375 SMLLETVLLG
-383 VGFIVALI
+383 GFVTIL

-404 ATPLLNLQ
+404 AKPLRNLQ
-412 ATAHNLAQGDGDL
+412 DTAYNLAEGDGDL
-425 TKQLEIKNHDEI
+425 TKSLEIKHQDEI
-437 GSASKEI
+437 GGASREI

-452 ATIALAK
+452 ATISLAK

-485 STNIINQTTTMSN
+485 STHIISQTSQMSN
-498 TIKQE
+498 VIKQE
-503 INDSVVK
+503 ITASVSK
-510 AKKSKEEVI
+510 AKESKEELM
-519 KANQELKLARGFI
+519 KANQELRSARGFV
-532 QQLGDRVQNSAHTEL
+532 QELGQRVQNSAQTEL

-623 NVIVQAITDS
+623 NVIVQAIIDS
-633 SEQMNKNS
+633 SEQMNRNS
-641 KEVQELSLI
+641 KEVQELSSI

-658 NTTVEIM
+658 NATVDMM
-665 DLATN
+665 DFATN

-680 NTGAKIEEIVTKI
+680 NTGSKIEEIVAKIEEINT
-693 EEINSLS
+693 LS
-700 TQNTRSI
+700 TQNTRSV
-707 EEIAGASEHLNALTE
+707 EEIAGASEHLNSLTE
-722 KLNTILNKFRT
+722 KLNIILNKLEHEIKPYFRALFT

>member
-1 MKELVKSYDTIRNQ
+1 
-15 PTLQGGSMQ
+15 MQ
-24 SLSIK
+24 ALSIK
-29 IKALIVF
+29 VKALVIF
-36 MVSIFFV
+36 IVSITLV
-43 ASISLVVVIYKSQQ
+43 AALSLVVVIYKSYQ
-57 LGQTQTK
+57 LASKQSSDQK
-64 DEGELILDMN
+64 ELILSMN
-74 KNELKAFTTM
+74 QNELKTHTYM

-89 GAFYDASSEKNI
+89 NAFYEASSSEANI
-101 AQKIKTDAMI
+101 AQNIKADALI

-116 DDIYTNNKNKLSTDE
+116 DDIYTNNKDRLSKDE

-152 YAYNMEGINV
+152 YAYNLERVNV

-173 NLIEMKDKEGTF
+173 NLIDMKDKEGNF
-185 IIKDLL
+185 VIKDIL
-191 KAAKEGTG
+191 KSAKEGTG
-199 VTKFIFPHPVTKVDE
+199 VTKFIWPHPVTKQDE

-243 QNEAITILNKLRYT
+243 QSEAIKVLNKLRYT

-269 AVDGKYIY
+269 ASNGKYVY

-286 QGKEIKLDSPDS
+286 QGKEIKLEEPDS
-298 QGKPFR
+298 KGKPFR
-304 KELIEGAL
+304 KELVDGAL
-312 KNPQEGTFV
+312 KNQSEGVFV
-321 IYNFEHPITKKDAP
+321 TYNYENPVTKKDAT
-335 KIAYAKYFKEWDW
+335 KLTYAKYFKEWDW
-348 TIVSGVYIDNIEE
+348 VIVSGVYIDGIEE
-361 HTAKRGQKIEDNIN
+361 FTQNERHKISSNIN
-375 TMLFETVM
+375 SMLLETVLLG
-383 VGFIVALI
+383 GFVTIL

-404 ATPLLNLQ
+404 AKPLRNLQ
-412 ATAHNLAQGDGDL
+412 DTAYNLAEGDGDL
-425 TKQLEIKNHDEI
+425 TKSLEIKHQDEI
-437 GSASKEI
+437 GGASREI

-452 ATIALAK
+452 ATISLAK

-485 STNIINQTTTMSN
+485 STHIISQTSQMSN
-498 TIKQE
+498 VIKQE
-503 INDSVVK
+503 ITASVSK
-510 AKKSKEEVI
+510 AKESKEELM
-519 KANQELKLARGFI
+519 KANQELRSARGFV
-532 QQLGDRVQNSAHTEL
+532 QELGQRVQNSAQTEL

-623 NVIVQAITDS
+623 NVIVQAIIDS
-633 SEQMNKNS
+633 SEQMNRNS
-641 KEVQELSLI
+641 KEVQELSSI

-658 NTTVEIM
+658 NATVDMM
-665 DLATN
+665 DFATN

-680 NTGAKIEEIVTKI
+680 NTGSKIEEIVAKIEEINT
-693 EEINSLS
+693 LS
-700 TQNTRSI
+700 TQNTRSV
-707 EEIAGASEHLNALTE
+707 EEIAGASEHLNSLTE
-722 KLNTILNKFRT
+722 KLNIILNKFRT

>member
-1 MKELVKSYDTIRNQ
+1 
-15 PTLQGGSMQ
+15 MQ
-24 SLSIK
+24 ALSIK
-29 IKALIVF
+29 VKALVIF
-36 MVSIFFV
+36 IVSITLV
-43 ASISLVVVIYKSQQ
+43 AALSLVVVIYKSYQ
-57 LGQTQTK
+57 LASKQSSDQK
-64 DEGELILDMN
+64 ELILSMN
-74 KNELKAFTTM
+74 QNELKTHTYM

-89 GAFYDASSEKNI
+89 NAFYEASSSEANI
-101 AQKIKTDAMI
+101 AQNIKADALI

-116 DDIYTNNKNKLSTDE
+116 DDIYANNKDRLSKDE

-152 YAYNMEGINV
+152 YAYNLEGVNV

-173 NLIEMKDKEGTF
+173 NLIDMKDKEGNF
-185 IIKDLL
+185 VIKDIL
-191 KAAKEGTG
+191 KSAKEGTG
-199 VTKFIFPHPVTKVDE
+199 VTKFIWPHPVTKQDE

-243 QNEAITILNKLRYT
+243 QSEAIKVLNKLRYT

-269 AVDGKYIY
+269 ASNGKYVY

-286 QGKEIKLDSPDS
+286 QGKEIKLEEPDS
-298 QGKPFR
+298 KGKPFR
-304 KELIEGAL
+304 KELVDGAL
-312 KNPQEGTFV
+312 KNQSEGVFV
-321 IYNFEHPITKKDAP
+321 TYNYENPVTKKDAT
-335 KIAYAKYFKEWDW
+335 KLTYAKYFKEWDW
-348 TIVSGVYIDNIEE
+348 VIVSGVYIDGIEE
-361 HTAKRGQKIEDNIN
+361 FTQNERHKISSNIN
-375 TMLFETVM
+375 SMLLETVLLG
-383 VGFIVALI
+383 GFVTIL

-404 ATPLLNLQ
+404 AKPLRNLQ
-412 ATAHNLAQGDGDL
+412 DTAYNLAEGDGDL
-425 TKQLEIKNHDEI
+425 TKSLEIKHQDEI
-437 GSASKEI
+437 GGASREI

-452 ATIALAK
+452 ATISLAK

-485 STNIINQTTTMSN
+485 STHIISQTSQMSN
-498 TIKQE
+498 VIKQE
-503 INDSVVK
+503 ITASVSK
-510 AKKSKEEVI
+510 AKESKEELM
-519 KANQELKLARGFI
+519 KANQELRSARGFV
-532 QQLGDRVQNSAHTEL
+532 QELGQRVQNSAQTEL

-560 DQVKNVLTVIS
+560 NQVKNILTVIS

-623 NVIVQAITDS
+623 NVIVQAIIDS
-633 SEQMNKNS
+633 SEQMNRNS
-641 KEVQELSLI
+641 KEVQELSSI

-658 NTTVEIM
+658 NATVDMM
-665 DLATN
+665 DFATN

-680 NTGAKIEEIVTKI
+680 NTGSKIEEIVAKIEEINT
-693 EEINSLS
+693 LS
-700 TQNTRSI
+700 TQNTRSV
-707 EEIAGASEHLNALTE
+707 EEIAGASEHLNSLTE
-722 KLNTILNKFRT
+722 KLNIILNKFRT

>member
-1 MKELVKSYDTIRNQ
+1 
-15 PTLQGGSMQ
+15 MQ
-24 SLSIK
+24 ALSIK

-43 ASISLVVVIYKSQQ
+43 ASISLVVVIYKSHQ

-64 DEGELILDMN
+64 DEGELILEIN

-89 GAFYDASSEKNI
+89 GSFYEASSSEANI
-101 AQKIKTDAMI
+101 AQKIKADAMI

-116 DDIYTNNKNKLSTDE
+116 DDIYANSKDKLSKDE

-152 YAYNMEGINV
+152 YAYNMEGVNV

-173 NLIEMKDKEGTF
+173 NLIDMKDKEGNF
-185 IIKDLL
+185 VIKDIL
-191 KAAKEGTG
+191 KAAKEGIG
-199 VTKFIFPHPVTKVDE
+199 VTKFIWPHPITKQDE

-243 QNEAITILNKLRYT
+243 QNEAIKILNTLRYT
-257 KDDEGYFFAYKK
+257 DDNEGYFFGFKK
-269 AVDGKYIY
+269 GNANNYVY
-277 AFHATKPEL
+277 AFHATKQDR
-286 QGKEIKLDSPDS
+286 QGQGIKLDSTDS

-312 KNPQEGTFV
+312 KNPKEGVFV
-321 IYNFEHPITKKDAP
+321 IYNSEHPITKKDAP
-335 KIAYAKYFKEWDW
+335 KLAYAKYFKEWDW
-348 TIVSGVYIDNIEE
+348 TIVSGIYIDTIEE
-361 HTAKRGQKIEDNIN
+361 HTAKQGEKITANIN
-375 TMLFETVM
+375 NMLFETVTAGL
-383 VGFIVALI
+383 VVALI
-391 AIIAIYFLITNLI
+391 SIIAIYFLITNLI

-412 ATAHNLAQGDGDL
+412 ATARNLAEGDGDL
-425 TKQLEIKNHDEI
+425 TKALEIKNKDEI
-437 GSASKEI
+437 GGASKEI

-459 DTSSENASI
+459 ETSSENASI

-485 STNIINQTTTMSN
+485 STNIIHQTTQMSN
-498 TIKQE
+498 AIQQE
-503 INDSVVK
+503 ISTSVTK
-510 AKKSKEEVI
+510 AKESKEEII
-519 KANQELKLARGFI
+519 KANQELRSARGFV
-532 QQLGDRVQNSAHTEL
+532 QQLGERVQNSAHTEL

-612 QKSLVEIHATI
+612 QKSLVEINATI
-623 NVIVQAITDS
+623 NVIVQAIVDS
-633 SEQMNKNS
+633 SEQMNRNS
-641 KEVQELSLI
+641 KEVQELSSI

-658 NTTVEIM
+658 NATVDMM
-665 DLATN
+665 DFATN

-680 NTGAKIEEIVTKI
+680 NTGSKIEEIVSKI
-693 EEINSLS
+693 EEINTLS
-700 TQNTRSI
+700 TQNTRSV
-707 EEIAGASEHLNALTE
+707 EEIAGASEHLNSLTE
-722 KLNTILNKFRT
+722 KLNAILNKFRT

>member
-1 MKELVKSYDTIRNQ
+1 
-15 PTLQGGSMQ
+15 MQ
-24 SLSIK
+24 ALSIK
-29 IKALIVF
+29 VKALVIF
-36 MVSIFFV
+36 IVSITLV
-43 ASISLVVVIYKSQQ
+43 AALSLVVVIYKSYQ
-57 LGQTQTK
+57 LASKQSSDQK
-64 DEGELILDMN
+64 ELILSMN
-74 KNELKAFTTM
+74 QNELKTHTYM

-89 GAFYDASSEKNI
+89 NAFYEASSSEANI
-101 AQKIKTDAMI
+101 AQNIKADALI

-116 DDIYTNNKNKLSTDE
+116 DDIYTNNKDRLSKDE

-152 YAYNMEGINV
+152 YAYNLEGVNV

-173 NLIEMKDKEGTF
+173 NLIDMKDKEGNF
-185 IIKDLL
+185 VIKDIL
-191 KAAKEGTG
+191 KSAKEGTE
-199 VTKFIFPHPVTKVDE
+199 VTKFIWPHPVTKQDE

-243 QNEAITILNKLRYT
+243 QSEAIKVLNKLRYT

-269 AVDGKYIY
+269 ASNGKYVY

-286 QGKEIKLDSPDS
+286 QGKEIKLEEPDS
-298 QGKPFR
+298 KGKPFR
-304 KELIEGAL
+304 KELVDGAL
-312 KNPQEGTFV
+312 KNQSEGVFV
-321 IYNFEHPITKKDAP
+321 TYNYENPVTKKDAT
-335 KIAYAKYFKEWDW
+335 KLTYAKYFKEWDW
-348 TIVSGVYIDNIEE
+348 VIVSGVYIDGIEE
-361 HTAKRGQKIEDNIN
+361 FTQNERHKISSNIN
-375 TMLFETVM
+375 SMLLETVLLG
-383 VGFIVALI
+383 GFVTIL

-404 ATPLLNLQ
+404 AKPLRNLQ
-412 ATAHNLAQGDGDL
+412 DTAYNLAEGDGDL
-425 TKQLEIKNHDEI
+425 TKSLEIKHQDEI
-437 GSASKEI
+437 GGASREI

-452 ATIALAK
+452 ATISLAK

-485 STNIINQTTTMSN
+485 STHIISQTSQMSN
-498 TIKQE
+498 VIKQE
-503 INDSVVK
+503 ITASVSK
-510 AKKSKEEVI
+510 AKESKEELM
-519 KANQELKLARGFI
+519 KANQELRSARGFV
-532 QQLGDRVQNSAHTEL
+532 QELGQRVQNSAQTEL

-623 NVIVQAITDS
+623 NVIVQAIIDS
-633 SEQMNKNS
+633 SEQMNRNS
-641 KEVQELSLI
+641 KEVQELSSI

-658 NTTVEIM
+658 NATVDMM
-665 DLATN
+665 DFATN

-680 NTGAKIEEIVTKI
+680 NTGSKIEEIVAKIEEINT
-693 EEINSLS
+693 LS
-700 TQNTRSI
+700 TQNTRSV
-707 EEIAGASEHLNALTE
+707 EEIAGASEHLNSLTE
-722 KLNTILNKFRT
+722 KLNIILNKFRT